1 MRTATCLADAKRR
14 KLEMRKREAWWKI
27 MWYEHPQPMLALAT
41 EPQKAAMNAFADWK
55 GKITLDMLRHEAVA
69 TMLEEVASKQADKEK
84 AAAGK
89 AATLK
94 RVSWMHEGP
103 AVGLGRQH
111 KMSKVAQGW
120 APLATASGRASDMPS
135 LDEEDIDDDADLVPF
150 ADMEEGGD
158 DDDDDDDDEGEAC
171 KSHCGW
177 KKDYNELVD
186 DFYDSEDD
194 ELLVDDIEFDSD
206 DDDKDIPADGTE
218 VGVIPEE
225 EDCRKKRCSF
235 EEVVS
240 TWDKGETW

>member
-1 MRTATCLADAKRR
+1 MSADYYEKRTTKCPGKLDGDGNSNQMYDTDNHIFHNKCYNNDAEEYVDDNR
-14 KLEMRKREAWWKI
+14 
-27 MWYEHPQPMLALAT
+27 
-41 EPQKAAMNAFADWK
+41 
-55 GKITLDMLRHEAVA
+55 GKEL
-69 TMLEEVASKQADKEK
+69 
-84 AAAGK
+84 
-89 AATLK
+89 
-94 RVSWMHEGP
+94 
-103 AVGLGRQH
+103 GLGSNKQETSVERETPTEQLPEDSVH
-111 KMSKVAQGW
+111 Q
-120 APLATASGRASDMPS
+120 DI
-135 LDEEDIDDDADLVPF
+135 DEEDIDDDADLVPF

-240 TWDKGETW
+240 TWDKGET